1 MADSNKNPYK
11 SNNKNQNSLSTLT
24 PQARA
29 NQSGLFNSQKLE
41 SKFAY
46 AAADGE
52 VVLGGNDNNAYIV
65 LGRDRPSS
73 RNSGYGGEGAG
84 QASTIDI
91 VVGRLSSVANEDE
104 TKLYVDNS
112 HVLDAARIY
121 ISQKTDVDSN
131 FGLVDGQV
139 GNSKAKSAIA
149 LKADGLRFIAREGI
163 KFVTKTDVNN
173 SAGVEISQH
182 SGIDLI
188 ANNDDENLQPMLLGN
203 NTVNMLKDL
212 IDEIDKLQNRV
223 EFFIDE
229 QQKFNDAVAAHTH
242 YSPFFGQPTTISP
255 DLAVKN
261 GTLIIKKLFN
271 VDVGYYFQKVN
282 FANIINKYL
291 YPSGQDCITSKYNR
305 VN

>member
-1 MADSNKNPYK
+1 MADNNKNPYRT
-11 SNNKNQNSLSTLT
+11 NNKNQKSLSTQT
-24 PQARA
+24 AEARA
-29 NQSGLFNSQKLE
+29 NQSGMFNSNKLE
-41 SKFAY
+41 SKFLY

-73 RNSGYGGEGAG
+73 RISGYGGEGSG

-91 VVGRLSSVANEDE
+91 VVGRLSPVANEDE
-104 TKLYVDNS
+104 VKLYVDNNQT
-112 HVLDAARIY
+112 LDASRIY
-121 ISQKTDVDSN
+121 ISQKTDVDIN
-131 FGLVDGQV
+131 FGLVDGKV
-139 GNSKAKSAIA
+139 GNAKAKSAIA

-173 SAGVEISQH
+173 SAGVEIKEH
-182 SGIDLI
+182 YGIDLI
-188 ANNDDENLQPMLLGN
+188 ANNNDENLQPMLLGD
-203 NTVNMLKDL
+203 NTVNMLKEL
-212 IDEIDKLQNRV
+212 VEEIDKLQNRI

-261 GTLIIKKLFN
+261 GSLIIKKLFN

-282 FANIINKYL
+282 FANLINKYL
-291 YPSGQDCITSKYNR
+291 YPTGQNSITSKYNR